1 MFFVFQLTKGHMWF
15 LNQSRF
21 TRQKPKDLNARN
33 YFGTCTLN
41 VKTFFIKW
49 TVIHVLLRFQIED
62 CVFLKSQDKVWPF
75 FCFGSPVKV
84 DVAPLDLIPRR
95 ERQLQDDLVE
105 RQERNPVAAYVDHNF
120 LREVCLLV
128 QQQQKFWFYIYSKFG
143 QKWLLSTLII
153 AVGFSI
159 SSFYHTSCQI
169 NLLLLEFLHST
180 DDYLHTSRCG
190 KPEAAV
196 DGSRVTLVNFNHG
209 RSHSA
214 LPSLRNSFALA
225 QTQTWLTER
234 QKKRKNTGEYYS
246 HQTADVLQE
255 LADHLTFFCINCHLG
270 GVLASQSCTKMFSLW
285 KCAPRYFSPVD
296 KQNY

>member
-1 MFFVFQLTKGHMWF
+1 MDCHPRFITFSNRRLRVSKKSGQSVAILLFWLSCKSWRRTSGSHPATWKATPRWF
-15 LNQSRF
+15 SWTSR
-21 TRQKPKDLNARN
+21 KK
-33 YFGTCTLN
+33 
-41 VKTFFIKW
+41 
-49 TVIHVLLRFQIED
+49 
-62 CVFLKSQDKVWPF
+62 
-75 FCFGSPVKV
+75 
-84 DVAPLDLIPRR
+84 
-95 ERQLQDDLVE
+95 
-105 RQERNPVAAYVDHNF
+105 AYVDHNF

-128 QQQQKFWFYIYSKFG
+128 QQQQKFWFLIYSKFG

-180 DDYLHTSRCG
+180 EDDLHTSRCG

-285 KCAPRYFSPVD
+285 KCAPRYFTSVD